1 MLTSTLFVNLLF
13 LGAGVIAGFFL
24 AKALRPA
31 QKDNKSQKELAVQ
44 LAETQDDF
52 SNYQQEVA
60 AHFRKTSEV
69 VSGLSKSYKSLLESF
84 ASAALHLTTA
94 DISRQ
99 IINSAFDADKT
110 MNLASEDNL
119 KPPKDY
125 APKAPGGVLSEEY
138 GLKEDSSLTNA
149 QHIPSNSELDCA
161 LEEGND
167 DPTLNV
173 N

>member
-24 AKALRPA
+24 AKALRPP

-60 AHFRKTSEV
+60 AHFRKTSEL

-149 QHIPSNSELDCA
+149 QHAPSNSELACS

-167 DPTLNV
+167 YTTLNV
-173 N
+173 S

>member
-1 MLTSTLFVNLLF
+1 MLTSTLIVNLLL

-31 QKDNKSQKELAVQ
+31 QKDNKSQKELAAQ

-69 VSGLSKSYKSLLESF
+69 VSDLSKSYKSVLESF

-99 IINSAFDADKT
+99 IMNSAFDADKT
-110 MNLASEDNL
+110 MGLASEDDL

-125 APKAPGGVLSEEY
+125 APKAPEGILSEEY
-138 GLKEDSSLTNA
+138 GLKEARSLTNF
-149 QHIPSNSELDCA
+149 QHIPSNNETDCT

-167 DPTLNV
+167 DPTLNIS
-173 N
+173 